1 MRAIAFIFLLY
12 AAVSI
17 TNLFSVLTSTID
29 FNLAYIWPQVFALIF
44 SYFVMNR
51 KRKIASYVDN
61 LQWCI
66 PVAKVS
72 ILLSFMILIVTI
84 PVSGRDAKLE
94 VISSNNLLYYI
105 NLINSG
111 ILMVLLC
118 SLMQPVKIAI
128 SKKTFIYILC
138 ALVFFSLTNLSRT
151 MVFYFAIAMFLSNVK
166 LSITKRQL
174 VLLCGG
180 LVLLMGLMPILQGR
194 TDNVEGAIGRSIL
207 NIIFYLS
214 YSFGLGDYLIN
225 NIHVEG
231 ISTGYF
237 GYALSKM
244 VGEPLGSNIFFDN
257 KMLYDFVNLGVS
269 DIYGSLNA
277 NVMYPLWSTV
287 YIDFGVYSFIP
298 YLITIL
304 FMLLLLKVRFLLL
317 FSWFLFRFCAL
328 GFLISPVLLR
338 DVVIELFVVLAFQVL
353 IIMKISKRSIA

>member
-17 TNLFSVLTSTID
+17 TNQFSALTSAID
-29 FNLAYIWPQVFALIF
+29 FNLIYIWPQIAALILGYLIMIRQRRKTV
-44 SYFVMNR
+44 YF
-51 KRKIASYVDN
+51 DN

-66 PVAKVS
+66 PVAKGS
-72 ILLSFMILIVTI
+72 IALSLILLIVTF

-94 VISSNNLLYYI
+94 IISSSNILYYI

-111 ILMVLLC
+111 TLMVLLC
-118 SLMQPVKIAI
+118 SLMQPIKIAL

-138 ALVFFSLTNLSRT
+138 ALVFFSMTNLSRT

-166 LSITKRQL
+166 INISKKQV

-180 LVLLMGLMPILQGR
+180 VILLMVLMPILQGR

-214 YSFGLGDYLIN
+214 YSFGLGGYLIS
-225 NIHVEG
+225 NINLEG
-231 ISTGYF
+231 ISIGYF
-237 GYALSKM
+237 GYALSKI
-244 VGEPLGSNIFFDN
+244 VGDPLNSNAFFDN

-287 YIDFGVYSFIP
+287 YIDFGSYSFIP
-298 YLITIL
+298 YFITML
-304 FMLLLLKVRFLLL
+304 FMVVLLNARLLLL

-338 DVVIELFVVLAFQVL
+338 DVVIELFVVMVFQVFL
-353 IIMKISKRSIA
+353 ITRKRRLEIV

>member
-1 MRAIAFIFLLY
+1 MRAIAFILLLY
-12 AAVSI
+12 AAVLI
-17 TNLFSVLTSTID
+17 TNQYSVLTSKID
-29 FNLAYIWPQVFALIF
+29 FNLLYIWPQIVALVI
-44 SYFVMNR
+44 SYLIMNNQR
-51 KRKIASYVDN
+51 HNTIYIDD

-66 PVAKVS
+66 SVAKASIALSMV
-72 ILLSFMILIVTI
+72 ILLVTL

-118 SLMQPVKIAI
+118 SLIQPIKIVL

-138 ALVFFSLTNLSRT
+138 ALVFFSMTNLSRT
-151 MVFYFAIAMFLSNVK
+151 MAFYFAIALFLSK
-166 LSITKRQL
+166 IKIAITKRQFF
-174 VLLCGG
+174 LLCGG
-180 LVLLMGLMPILQGR
+180 MILFMGLMPILQGR

-225 NIHVEG
+225 NTNVEG

-244 VGEPLGSNIFFDN
+244 VGEPLSSNIFFDN
-257 KMLYDFVNLGVS
+257 KMLYDFVNLGMS

-298 YLITIL
+298 YIITLL
-304 FMLLLLKVRFLLL
+304 FMIILLHARLSLL
-317 FSWFLFRFCAL
+317 FSWFLFRFFAL
-328 GFLISPVLLR
+328 GFLISPILLR
-338 DVVIELFVVLAFQVL
+338 DVVIELIVVVVFQIL
-353 IIMKISKRSIA
+353 IVKKKFRREIA

>member
-1 MRAIAFIFLLY
+1 MRALAFIFLLY
-12 AAVSI
+12 AAVYI
-17 TNLFSVLTSTID
+17 TNQFSILSSTIE
-29 FNLAYIWPQVFALIF
+29 FNLAYIWPQAVALLF
-44 SYFVMNR
+44 GYFVMNR
-51 KRKIASYVDN
+51 QRRKALVIDD

-66 PVAKVS
+66 PVAKAS
-72 ILLSFMILIVTI
+72 IILSLMILVVTI

-94 VISSNNLLYYI
+94 VISSNIILYYI

-111 ILMVLLC
+111 TLMVLLC
-118 SLMQPVKIAI
+118 SFMQPVKIAV

-138 ALVFFSLTNLSRT
+138 SLVFFSMTNLSRT

-166 LSITKRQL
+166 LAITKRQL
-174 VLLCGG
+174 VFLCGG
-180 LVLLMGLMPILQGR
+180 LILLMGLMPILQGR
-194 TDNVEGAIGRSIL
+194 TDNVEGAIARSVL

-214 YSFGLGDYLIN
+214 YSFGLGGYLIN
-225 NIHVEG
+225 NVNIEG

-287 YIDFGVYSFIP
+287 YIDFGAYSFIP
-298 YLITIL
+298 YLITLLVMMICL
-304 FMLLLLKVRFLLL
+304 YARLLLLFG
-317 FSWFLFRFCAL
+317 WFLFRFFAL

-338 DVVIELFVVLAFQVL
+338 DVVIELLVVLAFQIF
-353 IIMKISKRSIA
+353 IIIKKSRRKIV

>member
-1 MRAIAFIFLLY
+1 MRAIAFILLLY
-12 AAVSI
+12 AAVAI
-17 TNLFSVLTSTID
+17 TNQYSILTSTID
-29 FNLAYIWPQVFALIF
+29 FNLIYIWPQIVALIIG
-44 SYFVMNR
+44 YLIMNSQRR
-51 KRKIASYVDN
+51 KTIYIDE

-72 ILLSFMILIVTI
+72 IALSFMILLVTL
-84 PVSGRDAKLE
+84 PVPGRDAKLE

-118 SLMQPVKIAI
+118 SLMQPIKVAL

-138 ALVFFSLTNLSRT
+138 ALVFFSMTNLSRT
-151 MVFYFAIAMFLSNVK
+151 MVFYFAIAMFLSKVK
-166 LSITKRQL
+166 LTITKRQL
-174 VLLCGG
+174 FLLFGG
-180 LVLLMGLMPILQGR
+180 LILFMGLMPILQGR

-225 NIHVEG
+225 NMNVEG

-244 VGEPLGSNIFFDN
+244 VGEPLSSNIFFDN
-257 KMLYDFVNLGVS
+257 KMLYDFVSLGVS

-298 YLITIL
+298 YLIT
-304 FMLLLLKVRFLLL
+304 LLLMIILLYARLLLL
-317 FSWFLFRFCAL
+317 FSWFLFRFFAL

-338 DVVIELFVVLAFQVL
+338 DVVIELIVVVVFQIL
-353 IIMKISKRSIA
+353 IVMKKLRREIA

>member
-1 MRAIAFIFLLY
+1 MRAIAFILLLY
-12 AAVSI
+12 AAVLI
-17 TNLFSVLTSTID
+17 TNQYSVLTSKID
-29 FNLAYIWPQVFALIF
+29 FNLLYIWPQIVALVI
-44 SYFVMNR
+44 SYLIMNNQR
-51 KRKIASYVDN
+51 HNTIYIDD

-66 PVAKVS
+66 PVAKASIALSMV
-72 ILLSFMILIVTI
+72 ILLVTL

-118 SLMQPVKIAI
+118 SLIQPIKIVL

-138 ALVFFSLTNLSRT
+138 ALVFFSMTNLSRT
-151 MVFYFAIAMFLSNVK
+151 MAFYFAIALFLSK
-166 LSITKRQL
+166 IKIAITKRQFF
-174 VLLCGG
+174 LLCGG
-180 LVLLMGLMPILQGR
+180 MILFMGLMPILQGR

-225 NIHVEG
+225 NTNVEG

-244 VGEPLGSNIFFDN
+244 VGEPLSSNIFFDN
-257 KMLYDFVNLGVS
+257 KMLYDFVNLGMS

-298 YLITIL
+298 YIITLLFIIIL
-304 FMLLLLKVRFLLL
+304 LHARLSLL
-317 FSWFLFRFCAL
+317 FSWFLFRFFAL
-328 GFLISPVLLR
+328 GFLISPILLR
-338 DVVIELFVVLAFQVL
+338 DVVIELIVVVVFQIL
-353 IIMKISKRSIA
+353 IVKKKFRREIA